1 MSEIQ
6 AFCPREKNMRVRH
19 RYVTYTTSSVNEQQD
34 LERLFH
40 ELWHVRQ
47 RTLLRAGE
55 WRPLTDVYETPV
67 ELVVKMEL
75 AGVPEDAIEITV
87 YADHLVV
94 TGSRAQPESA
104 TADSDVSFHEA
115 QIHYGAFRAEVR
127 LPILVDGQRVTATLD
142 QGFLLIHLPR
152 ALS

>member
-1 MSEIQ
+1 MRR
-6 AFCPREKNMRVRH
+6 PGEKNMRVRH

-47 RTLLRAGE
+47 RSLLRAGE
-55 WRPLTDVYETPV
+55 WRPSTDVYETPV

-94 TGSRAQPESA
+94 TGTREQPDA
-104 TADSDVSFHEA
+104 GTAADPDVSFHEA
-115 QIHYGAFRAEVR
+115 QIHYGPFRAEVR
-127 LPILVDGQRVTATLD
+127 LPKMVDGQRVTASLD

>member
-1 MSEIQ
+1 
-6 AFCPREKNMRVRH
+6 MRVRY
-19 RYVTYTTSSVNEQQD
+19 RYVTYTTNATTEQQD

-55 WRPLTDVYETPV
+55 WRPLTDVYETPDA
-67 ELVVKMEL
+67 LLVKMEL

-94 TGSRAQPESA
+94 TGNRHQRDPNVEM
-104 TADSDVSFHEA
+104 DGGVSFHEA
-115 QIHYGAFRAEVR
+115 QIHYGPFRAEVR
-127 LPILVDGQRVTATLD
+127 LPRPVDGQRVSATLD
-142 QGFLLIHLPR
+142 QGFLLITLPR
-152 ALS
+152 ASA

>member
-1 MSEIQ
+1 
-6 AFCPREKNMRVRH
+6 MRVRH
-19 RYVTYTTSSVNEQQD
+19 RYVTYTTSSMNEQQD

-47 RTLLRAGE
+47 RTMLRAGE
-55 WRPLTDVYETPV
+55 WRPLSDVYETPD

-94 TGSRAQPESA
+94 TGHRGQHDPAAS
-104 TADSDVSFHEA
+104 ADSGVSFHEA

-127 LPILVDGQRVTATLD
+127 LPVVVDGQRVTASLD

-152 ALS
+152 VSS

>member
-1 MSEIQ
+1 
-6 AFCPREKNMRVRH
+6 MRVRH
-19 RYVTYTTSSVNEQQD
+19 RYVTYTTNSINEQQD

-55 WRPLTDVYETPV
+55 RRPLTDVYETPV

-94 TGSRAQPESA
+94 TGSRAQPDSPA
-104 TADSDVSFHEA
+104 AADSDISFHEA

>member
-1 MSEIQ
+1 
-6 AFCPREKNMRVRH
+6 MRVRY
-19 RYVTYTTSSVNEQQD
+19 RYVTYTTNTTTEQQD

-55 WRPLTDVYETPV
+55 WRPLTDVYETP
-67 ELVVKMEL
+67 EAILVKMEL

-94 TGSRAQPESA
+94 TGSRQQNDPNTEVEGR
-104 TADSDVSFHEA
+104 VSFHEA
-115 QIHYGAFRAEVR
+115 QIHYGPFRAEVR
-127 LPILVDGQRVTATLD
+127 LPRAVDGQRVSASLD
-142 QGFLLIHLPR
+142 HGFLLINLPR
-152 ALS
+152 AAM

>member
-1 MSEIQ
+1 
-6 AFCPREKNMRVRH
+6 MRVRH

-47 RTLLRAGE
+47 RTLLRAGA

-75 AGVPEDAIEITV
+75 AGVLEDAIEITV

-94 TGSRAQPESA
+94 TGSRMQPDSA
-104 TADSDVSFHEA
+104 AAADLGVSFHEA

-127 LPILVDGQRVTATLD
+127 LPIMVDGQRVTASLD